1 MRLMGQAA
9 LASDHPHDRR
19 VLAPLNLE
27 ADRMYLAAENGR
39 SEARLPGEA
48 H

>member
-1 MRLMGQAA
+1 MGQAA
-9 LASDHPHDRR
+9 LASDHPNDHR

-27 ADRMYLAAENGR
+27 ADRMYLAAESGH
-39 SEARLPGEA
+39 SEAKLPGET

>member
-9 LASDHPHDRR
+9 LGSDHPNDHK
-19 VLAPLNLE
+19 APLNLE
-27 ADRMYLAAENGR
+27 ADRMSAENR
-39 SEARLPGEA
+39 LSEAKLPGKA